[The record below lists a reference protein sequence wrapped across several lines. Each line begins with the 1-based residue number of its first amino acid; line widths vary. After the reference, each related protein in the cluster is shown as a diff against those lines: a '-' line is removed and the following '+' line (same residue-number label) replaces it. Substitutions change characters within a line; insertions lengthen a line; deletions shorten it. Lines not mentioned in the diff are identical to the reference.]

1 MNVLQIIKIAT
12 NNVHVVIAKILQEM
26 IKLLNRQKEMLK
38 KKEFIIVVQNKKD
51 VIVKNHFVKR
61 NIVNVSM
68 QVYHVQM
75 LVNVLIVQI
84 KTYKVVI
91 DQYKNYL
98 K

>member
-1 MNVLQIIKIAT
+1 MIV
-12 NNVHVVIAKILQEM
+12 KILQEM

-51 VIVKNHFVKR
+51 VIVKNLFVKR

-68 QVYHVQM
+68 LVYHVQT
-75 LVNVLIVQI
+75 LVNALNVQI
-84 KTYKVVI
+84 KIYKAVI
-91 DQYKNYL
+91 GQDKNHL